1 MSLLWVAPLAVL
13 VGLSLGALGGGGA
26 ILTVPILV
34 YLLHQ
39 PTNSATAGSLIIVG
53 LISLAGIASHWKSGN
68 VKLKDGLVFGAAGV
82 VGSVV
87 GSKLSVLAPAEM
99 LMTAFGVL
107 MLVVAIVMFRH
118 RGGAPQSQPRS
129 QGDGQKSAKGREG
142 RRGLG
147 MLLLTATG
155 VGLLTGF
162 FGVGGGFAVVPALVL
177 ALGFTMPAAVA
188 TSLVVIVINS
198 ATALGARLAIG
209 VHVDWTVILVFSVLG
224 ALGSVAGGRI
234 AQRVAPRHLSL
245 AFSVLMILVAGYVLA
260 MNVPQ
265 LVTAFGPG
273 STSP

>member
-26 ILTVPILV
+26 ILTVPVLV

-68 VKLKDGLVFGAAGV
+68 VKLKDGLIFGAAGV

-87 GSKLSVLAPAEM
+87 GSKLSVLAPAEI

-107 MLVVAIVMFRH
+107 MLVVAIVMFRN
-118 RGGAPQSQPRS
+118 RGSAPQSQPP
-129 QGDGQKSAKGREG
+129 GDGPEPATGKGG

-198 ATALGARLAIG
+198 ATALAARLASG
-209 VHVDWTVILVFSVLG
+209 VDIDWTVILVFSVLG

-245 AFSVLMILVAGYVLA
+245 AFSVLMVLVAGYVLA

-265 LVTAFGPG
+265 LVTAFGRGPAA
-273 STSP
+273 P